1 LPWLP
6 RTRALVRLLFSRHD
20 AENELDTEVQSY
32 FEILVA
38 RQVQNGVPVEEARRL
53 IRLKFEGPE
62 RVKEK
67 VREARTGARIASLAG
82 EVKHAFRQLC
92 RSPGFM
98 VVAVTTLALGI
109 GATTAIFSI
118 VEGILLR
125 PLPFRDPSRLVIL
138 SDHIRGVSVDEPGVN
153 TSDIRIYTRSAGTF
167 SSLSS
172 YKTTL
177 YELSGPSEPAEI
189 NATRLSGN
197 TFQTLGVSP
206 LLGRVFTKQ
215 EDDQKQ
221 QVTVLSY
228 ATWKVRFQSDPSI
241 IGKKLLL
248 DRQPYLIIGVMPR
261 SFEFPSLSG
270 HLNQSE
276 LWVPLSLTPAEL
288 TTGAGYWGYRMV
300 GRLKSGITVVQAQ
313 ADAEHVTGEI
323 MRNYP
328 SRLAAIHIDA
338 IVRPLQEDTVD
349 SARSLVN
356 LLFLAALVLLL
367 IACANLA
374 GLLLVRA
381 IRRSRESAVRLALG
395 ASAHVLIRH
404 SLLETLILG
413 LSGGLL
419 GIAIAAISLRL
430 FVRFLPSTLPR
441 IDAIHLDPTVVGFA
455 LLLAL
460 VTCLLCGAAP
470 AFATIG
476 VNVNSALKAGAR
488 SGTVEGGHA
497 RLRSILVVAQIAIA
511 LVLLTASGLLL
522 RSFQELRDV
531 DLGYPTQ
538 NLLIANYSLPS
549 QKYSSQT
556 QVTDFNHDLLERLQ
570 RLPGTHA
577 AALTS
582 LLPINGAYG
591 GTVVTPEGYVAPKS
605 TEVNMALPVYIE
617 GCYFQA
623 TGIPLLRGRAF
634 TQDDNEKSQL
644 VVIVNRKLAEHYWHG
659 EDPIGKRLHVGTAA
673 DPNPW
678 LTIIGEIPNVTQG
691 GPEETQDHQEQYFQ
705 PLAQV
710 NVNPGTKG
718 RPTDITGNTMSV
730 LVRTYPPPAAME
742 TSIRAVFHSLDR
754 QLAVD
759 QLQSMSQAISVTEG
773 PRIFNTAV
781 ITAFGVA
788 SVLLAILGVYS
799 VLAFSVALRVQEL
812 AIRIALGS
820 SRAAILRLILT
831 AGFQLAIIGS
841 VIGLLGAILTTRF
854 LRSLLFEVSPLDP
867 LVLAF
872 SAGAVL
878 LLTLAASVLPAM
890 RATRVDPMQLLR
902 PD

>member
-1 LPWLP
+1 
-6 RTRALVRLLFSRHD
+6 
-20 AENELDTEVQSY
+20 
-32 FEILVA
+32 
-38 RQVQNGVPVEEARRL
+38 
-53 IRLKFEGPE
+53 
-62 RVKEK
+62 
-67 VREARTGARIASLAG
+67 
-82 EVKHAFRQLC
+82 
-92 RSPGFM
+92 
-98 VVAVTTLALGI
+98 
-109 GATTAIFSI
+109 
-118 VEGILLR
+118 
-125 PLPFRDPSRLVIL
+125 
-138 SDHIRGVSVDEPGVN
+138 
-153 TSDIRIYTRSAGTF
+153 
-167 SSLSS
+167 
-172 YKTTL
+172 
-177 YELSGPSEPAEI
+177 
-189 NATRLSGN
+189 
-197 TFQTLGVSP
+197 
-206 LLGRVFTKQ
+206 
-215 EDDQKQ
+215 
-221 QVTVLSY
+221 
-228 ATWKVRFQSDPSI
+228 
-241 IGKKLLL
+241 
-248 DRQPYLIIGVMPR
+248 MPR
-261 SFEFPSLSG
+261 SFEFPLLSG

-497 RLRSILVVAQIAIA
+497 RLRSILVVAQIAVA

-617 GCYFQA
+617 GPYFQT

-718 RPTDITGNTMSV
+718 ATHRYHWEHDVRPGPNIPSPSGNGNFHPRGLS
-730 LVRTYPPPAAME
+730 LSRPATRREPIAE
-742 TSIRAVFHSLDR
+742 YEPGHLCHRRSTHLQHSSYE
-754 QLAVD
+754 QLCPG
-759 QLQSMSQAISVTEG
+759 S
-773 PRIFNTAV
+773 
-781 ITAFGVA
+781 
-788 SVLLAILGVYS
+788 
-799 VLAFSVALRVQEL
+799 
-812 AIRIALGS
+812 RIAGG
-820 SRAAILRLILT
+820 
-831 AGFQLAIIGS
+831 AGHVQRHC
-841 VIGLLGAILTTRF
+841 LLGCVARAGDG
-854 LRSLLFEVSPLDP
+854 DP
-867 LVLAF
+867 PGVGF
-872 SAGAVL
+872 AVL
-878 LLTLAASVLPAM
+878 RDHTFDSGLWNETRHHRLRDRFGSGHLSFRPSTFFPVRSESV
-890 RATRVDPMQLLR
+890 
-902 PD
+902 